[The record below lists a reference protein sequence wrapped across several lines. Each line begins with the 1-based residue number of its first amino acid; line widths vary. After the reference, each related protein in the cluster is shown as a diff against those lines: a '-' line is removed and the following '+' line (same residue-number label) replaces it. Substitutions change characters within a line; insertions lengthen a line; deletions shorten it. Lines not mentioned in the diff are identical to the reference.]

1 MSISPSDFKAPYIPQ
16 TQVWKI
22 ADDFRSKYWNGDL
35 PVDVMGI
42 VEFDLDLD
50 IVPMSNLR
58 QDADIDAL
66 LLDDW
71 RTVVVDQGYY
81 LGDRYQNRIRFSVAH
96 ELGHFVMHKE
106 AFDQI
111 PRASAEE
118 WLAFVRDMPEREY
131 SFLESHAYEFAGR
144 FLVPPRELQQELDAA
159 IEQAEAN
166 GLPRNQLR
174 EDSHMQYLAKPI
186 ARRFEVSSGV
196 IERRLTKEKLWPL
209 S

>member
-1 MSISPSDFKAPYIPQ
+1 MPFSPSDFKAPYIPQ
-16 TQVWKI
+16 TQVWKV
-22 ADDFRSKYWNGDL
+22 ADEFRSKFWKGEL
-35 PVDVMGI
+35 PVDVMAF
-42 VEFDLDLD
+42 VEFDLNLD
-50 IVPMSNLR
+50 IVPMSGLR

-71 RTVVVDQGYY
+71 QTIIVDQGYY
-81 LGDRYQNRIRFSVAH
+81 LDDRYQNRIRFSVAH

-144 FLVPPRELQQELDAA
+144 LLVPPNQLKQELEAA
-159 IEQAEAN
+159 IEQAETN
-166 GLPRNQLR
+166 GLPRR
-174 EDSHMQYLAKPI
+174 PTS
-186 ARRFEVSSGV
+186 RR
-196 IERRLTKEKLWPL
+196 
-209 S
+209 